1 MFIVPKYNDDIEGF
15 AQIKEKS
22 VAKQKNGNN
31 FNCRV
36 SQGWTDVALQ
46 FLKISTSVALVS
58 YRRVSYKKNECTHTW
73 L

>member
-31 FNCRV
+31 VFVLNCHLKKHQIINV
-36 SQGWTDVALQ
+36 WENLTLFSTFF
-46 FLKISTSVALVS
+46 FLFFYDNVNI
-58 YRRVSYKKNECTHTW
+58 
-73 L
+73 

>member
-31 FNCRV
+31 VFVLNCH
-36 SQGWTDVALQ
+36 
-46 FLKISTSVALVS
+46 LKKHQIINV
-58 YRRVSYKKNECTHTW
+58 
-73 L
+73 